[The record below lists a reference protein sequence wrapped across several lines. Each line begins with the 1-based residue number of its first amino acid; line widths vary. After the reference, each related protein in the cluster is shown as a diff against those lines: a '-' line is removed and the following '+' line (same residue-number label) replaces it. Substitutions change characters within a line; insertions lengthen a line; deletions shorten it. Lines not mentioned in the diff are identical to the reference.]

1 MRCAKKNRENLFP
14 ISCICVCSHKVVAPH
29 CRYHAKSIF
38 SSFERIYCF
47 RIPNKVYD
55 ATQHKGS
62 AQDHIKKRLMKQTQH
77 SEFLCATLVSTLD
90 VFTMITS
97 FLNITFII
105 ALIWLSQTSQSLI
118 APNKLQYM
126 QTTRRR
132 VIINAN

>member
-1 MRCAKKNRENLFP
+1 
-14 ISCICVCSHKVVAPH
+14 
-29 CRYHAKSIF
+29 
-38 SSFERIYCF
+38 
-47 RIPNKVYD
+47 
-55 ATQHKGS
+55 
-62 AQDHIKKRLMKQTQH
+62 MKQTQH
-77 SEFLCATLVSTLD
+77 SEFLCATLVSALD

-105 ALIWLSQTSQSLI
+105 ALIWLSQTSESLI